1 MSLRPPVP
9 GVKTDEDRPAATI
22 VNVVN
27 DLAVTPVE
35 LANRLR
41 PVLLRLNRELR
52 REAAELGVTGG
63 QAALLYQ
70 IRQRPGIG
78 VSDLAALERISPAGM
93 SGHIKRLE
101 AAGLVARE
109 SDAADLRRLGLR
121 LTPEGER
128 VLRSIRSRR
137 TAWLA
142 ARLRELSDE
151 ELELLD
157 SALEPLSRLLGEAA

>member
-1 MSLRPPVP
+1 
-9 GVKTDEDRPAATI
+9 
-22 VNVVN
+22 
-27 DLAVTPVE
+27 
-35 LANRLR
+35 
-41 PVLLRLNRELR
+41 
-52 REAAELGVTGG
+52 
-63 QAALLYQ
+63 
-70 IRQRPGIG
+70 
-78 VSDLAALERISPAGM
+78 M
-93 SGHIKRLE
+93 SGHVKRLE

-128 VLRSIRSRR
+128 ALRSIRSRR

-157 SALEPLSRLLGEAA
+157 SALEPLSRLLGEAE